1 MTEILSQLGVG
12 TGINSRTVIDE
23 LVAAQR
29 TAQTTPLTSRLEVI
43 GSRVDALSQ
52 LRSAFTAI
60 ATSLQD
66 RVRAGVFGLQ
76 PRSGDAAAVSIERI
90 GAGPGAGF
98 RSDLVV
104 EQLAAGQRLV
114 AAPLADVDA
123 PVGLGTLNILF
134 GTRTD
139 LGGGAFDFAAG
150 SGADDFAVT
159 LTAENNSLTG
169 LRDAINAASG
179 GTVAASIVN
188 TGSGSTLV
196 MRGPDGA
203 ERAFVVSAAE
213 DVDNPGLARF
223 AYTAGNPQ
231 MSLSATAA
239 DAVMVFDGVA
249 VTRSSNVVDDLLPG
263 VRLRLNQET
272 GGRAV
277 SLSAARDIG
286 ALSETLADYAETL
299 GAMRQL
305 IGDFRRG
312 GLDGEPAGPL
322 AGNSTARLMDQALVN
337 MIGAPIAGAGGLRL
351 RDLGVQVTRDGLVT
365 FDPARL
371 ATLSEADL
379 GRAEA
384 LLGAQSGS
392 GFGTGLTSLRG
403 IGDLVTPAAEGM
415 DRQRQAVNRQLEQ
428 AETRLSTYRETLL
441 RQFAAMD
448 QLVAGT
454 KAVGVQ
460 LDQLIQS
467 WYRRER

>member
-29 TAQTTPLTSRLEVI
+29 TAQTEPLTTRLETI
-43 GSRVDALSQ
+43 GSRVDALGQ
-52 LRSAFTAI
+52 LRSALGAI

-76 PRSGDAAAVSIERI
+76 PRSGDVAAVSIERT
-90 GAGPGAGF
+90 GAGPAAGF
-98 RSDLVV
+98 RSDLAV
-104 EQLAAGQRLV
+104 EQLASGQRLV
-114 AAPLADVDA
+114 AAPLAAIDA
-123 PVGLGTLNILF
+123 PVGLGSLNILF

-150 SGADDFAVT
+150 SGADDFSVT
-159 LTAENNSLTG
+159 IGPENNSLAG
-169 LRDAINAASG
+169 LRDAINVASG
-179 GTVAASIVN
+179 GTVSASIVN
-188 TGSGSTLV
+188 TGSGATLV

-231 MSLSATAA
+231 MGLSAAAA
-239 DAVMVFDGVA
+239 DAVVVFDGVT
-249 VTRSSNVVDDLLPG
+249 VTRSSNVVDDLIPG
-263 VRLRLNQET
+263 VRLRLGQET
-272 GGRAV
+272 GTRAV
-277 SLSAARDIG
+277 PLSAARDVG

-312 GLDGEPAGPL
+312 GVDGEPAGPL
-322 AGNSTARLMDQALVN
+322 AGNATARLMDQALVA
-337 MIGAPIAGAGGLRL
+337 MISAPIDAAGGMRL

-365 FDPARL
+365 FDAARL
-371 ATLSEADL
+371 AGLSEADL
-379 GRAEA
+379 GRAES
-384 LLGAQSGS
+384 LIGS
-392 GFGTGLTSLRG
+392 QAGNGFGTGLRSLRG
-403 IGDLVTPAAEGM
+403 ISDLVAPATEGL

-428 AETRLSTYRETLL
+428 AEDRLTNYRETLI

-448 QLVAGT
+448 QLVASS

-460 LDQLIQS
+460 LDQLVQS
-467 WYRRER
+467 WYNRER